1 MYNIYLVRNKKYHA
15 SKEKMMKKEK
25 EIKQKAHIFRNTAF
39 MLKCAWKSAP
49 LSLLI
54 IYLSYILENV
64 YYSVVIGVMFLQT
77 ALSIIEGNGTFKEF
91 AIKMCIIVFGKVF
104 VDLLAYIDVYTVRT
118 KFEIKC
124 ESYINSLI
132 FKKSQEVELGCYE
145 NPDFFD
151 NYNRAT
157 WVVEK
162 GGFKRIIEGSAWTIG
177 SVVSIIFLVAYLVS
191 IDPFLLFFIICPIVV
206 ILIRIKKNNLEFELE
221 KEKTPY
227 ERQKDYTKRT
237 ILLRD
242 FAKEIKTTGIFE
254 VVKIRFK
261 NAIDKNIEIIKKY
274 GWKVA
279 LLESVA
285 DFLGEIIPV
294 GGGFGYGCYRLIVL
308 QNLEIADFSVLIS
321 AITTTR
327 SKLNQ
332 LARYFAMQQKHCLW
346 VQNLREFLN
355 YEPQLKGGDI
365 EPADFES
372 LEFRNVSFCYEGN
385 EKNTLNN
392 VSFKIS
398 KGETFAV
405 VGHNGA
411 GKTTLSK
418 LIMRLYDVTDGEI
431 LYNGINIKEYNLQ
444 KYREKFASVF
454 QDYRIFAMT
463 VAENV
468 LIEEV
473 DEDNIALAK
482 KALGQSGV
490 HEKIKTLP
498 EAENTLLTREFDDK
512 GALLSGG
519 ESQKVTIARMF
530 AKKFEIAILDEPSSA
545 LDPIAESKMYDS
557 LMEGTKGKTVFYIS
571 HRLSSA
577 TSSDRILVF
586 SGGSLIEAGTHEEL
600 MTLGGEYFNMFTLQ
614 ASGYREEG
622 SEDEQ

>member
-1 MYNIYLVRNKKYHA
+1 
-15 SKEKMMKKEK
+15 MKKVREK
-25 EIKQKAHIFRNTAF
+25 KQKAHIFKNTVF

-49 LSLLI
+49 LSLII
-54 IYLSYILENV
+54 IYLAYIAENV
-64 YYSVVIGVMFLQT
+64 YYSVVIGIMFLQT

-104 VDLLAYIDVYTVRT
+104 IDLLAYIDMYTIRT

-177 SVVSIIFLVAYLVS
+177 SVVSIIFLVIYLIS
-191 IDPFLLFFIICPIVV
+191 IDPFLLFFIICPVIV
-206 ILIRIKKNNLEFELE
+206 IGISTKKNNVELE
-221 KEKTPY
+221 KEKEMTPF

-237 ILLRD
+237 ILLKD

-254 VVKIRFK
+254 VVKTRFN
-261 NAIDKNIEIIKKY
+261 NAIEKNINVIKQY
-274 GWKVA
+274 GWKIA
-279 LLESVA
+279 LLEAFA
-285 DFLGEIIPV
+285 DFFGEIIPV
-294 GGGFGYGCYRLIVL
+294 CGGFGYGCYRLIVL
-308 QNLEIADFSVLIS
+308 QNLEIANFSVLIS

-327 SKLNQ
+327 NKLNQ

-346 VQNLREFLN
+346 VQNLRDFLD
-355 YEPQLKGGDI
+355 YEPKIKGGEI
-365 EPADFES
+365 EPGDFES
-372 LEFRNVSFCYEGN
+372 LEFRNVSFRYEGN
-385 EKNTLNN
+385 EKNTLTD
-392 VSFKIS
+392 VSFKIN

-418 LIMRLYDVTDGEI
+418 LIMRLYDVTEGEI
-431 LYNGINIKEYNLQ
+431 LYNGINIKEYNLT

-473 DEDNIALAK
+473 DENNVPRALQ
-482 KALGQSGV
+482 ALKQSGV
-490 HEKIKTLP
+490 HGKIMLLP
-498 EAENTLLTREFDDK
+498 EKENTLLTREFDDS

-530 AKKFEIAILDEPSSA
+530 SKKFEVAILDEPSSA
-545 LDPIAESKMYDS
+545 LDPVAESKMYDA
-557 LMEGTKGKTVFYIS
+557 LIEGTKGKTVFYIS

-577 TSSDRILVF
+577 TRSDRILVF
-586 SGGSLIEAGTHEEL
+586 AKGRLTESGTHDEL
-600 MTLGGEYFNMFTLQ
+600 MSLCGEYNEMFTLQ
-614 ASGYREEG
+614 ASGYKEEV
-622 SEDEQ
+622 SEHE

>member
-1 MYNIYLVRNKKYHA
+1 
-15 SKEKMMKKEK
+15 MKKEV
-25 EIKQKAHIFRNTAF
+25 KQKAHIFRNTAF

-49 LSLLI
+49 LSLII
-54 IYLSYILENV
+54 IYLAYILENV
-64 YYSVVIGVMFLQT
+64 YYSVVISVMFLQT

-91 AIKMCIIVFGKVF
+91 AIKMCIIVFGKIF
-104 VDLLAYIDVYTVRT
+104 VDLFAYIDMYTVRT

-132 FKKSQEVELGCYE
+132 FKKAQEVELGCYE

-177 SVVSIIFLVAYLVS
+177 SVVSIVFLVAYLIS
-191 IDPFLLFFIICPIVV
+191 IDPFLLFFIVCPLIV
-206 ILIRIKKNNLEFELE
+206 IAIRTKKNNIELE
-221 KEKTPY
+221 KEKEMTPF

-237 ILLRD
+237 ILLKD

-254 VVKIRFK
+254 VVKNRF
-261 NAIDKNIEIIKKY
+261 NSAVEKNIKVIKKY
-274 GWKVA
+274 GWRIA
-279 LLESVA
+279 LLEAVA
-285 DFLGEIIPV
+285 DFFGEIIPV
-294 GGGFGYGCYRLIVL
+294 CGGFGYGCYRLIAL
-308 QNLEIADFSVLIS
+308 QNLELADFSVLIS
-321 AITTTR
+321 AITNTR
-327 SKLNQ
+327 NKLNQ

-346 VQNLREFLN
+346 VQNLRDFLD
-355 YEPQLKGGDI
+355 YEPQLKGGEV

-372 LEFRNVSFCYEGN
+372 LEFRNVSFRYEGN
-385 EKNTLNN
+385 EKNTLSN
-392 VSFKIS
+392 VSFKIN

-418 LIMRLYDVTDGEI
+418 LIMRLYDVTEGEI
-431 LYNGINIKEYNLQ
+431 FYNGVNIKEYDLQ
-444 KYREKFASVF
+444 KYRDKFASVF
-454 QDYRIFAMT
+454 QDFRIFAMT

-468 LIEEV
+468 LIEET
-473 DEDNIALAK
+473 DEENIPLAQ
-482 KALGQSGV
+482 KALMQSGV
-490 HEKIKTLP
+490 YDKIRTLP
-498 EAENTLLTREFDDK
+498 EGENTLLTREFDDK

-530 AKKFEIAILDEPSSA
+530 AKSFEVAILDEPSSA
-545 LDPIAESKMYDS
+545 LDPVAESKMYDA
-557 LMEGTKGKTVFYIS
+557 LMEGTQGKTVFYIS

-577 TSSDRILVF
+577 TRSDNILVF
-586 SGGSLIEAGTHEEL
+586 ANGKLIESGTHDEL
-600 MTLGGEYFNMFTLQ
+600 MAAEGEYCTMFTLQ

-622 SEDEQ
+622 EENE

>member
-1 MYNIYLVRNKKYHA
+1 
-15 SKEKMMKKEK
+15 MKKEV
-25 EIKQKAHIFRNTAF
+25 KQKAHIFRNTAF

-49 LSLLI
+49 LSLVA
-54 IYLSYILENV
+54 IYVAYILENV
-64 YYSVVIGVMFLQT
+64 YYSVVISVMFLQT

-91 AIKMCIIVFGKVF
+91 AIRMCIIVFGKIF
-104 VDLLAYIDVYTVRT
+104 VDLFAYIDMYTIRT

-132 FKKSQEVELGCYE
+132 FKKAQEVELGCYE

-177 SVVSIIFLVAYLVS
+177 SVVSIIFLVIYLIS
-191 IDPFLLFFIICPIVV
+191 IDPFLLFFIICPIIV
-206 ILIRIKKNNLEFELE
+206 IGISTKKNNVELE
-221 KEKTPY
+221 KEKAMTPF

-237 ILLRD
+237 ILLKD

-254 VVKIRFK
+254 VVKKRFN
-261 NAIDKNIEIIKKY
+261 NAVEKNIEVIKKY
-274 GWKVA
+274 GWRIA
-279 LLESVA
+279 LLETVA
-285 DFLGEIIPV
+285 DFFGEIIPV
-294 GGGFGYGCYRLIVL
+294 CGGFGYGCYRLIVL

-327 SKLNQ
+327 NKLNQ

-346 VQNLREFLN
+346 VQNLRDFLD
-355 YEPQLKGGDI
+355 YEPKLTDSGI
-365 EPADFES
+365 EPGEFES
-372 LEFRNVSFCYEGN
+372 LEFRNVSFRYDGN
-385 EKNTLNN
+385 DKNTLSDI
-392 VSFKIS
+392 SFKIN
-398 KGETFAV
+398 KGDTFAV

-418 LIMRLYDVTDGEI
+418 LIMRLYDVTEGEI
-431 LYNGINIKEYNLQ
+431 LYNGINIKEYDLL

-468 LIEEV
+468 LIREV
-473 DEDNIALAK
+473 DDENITLAR
-482 KALGQSGV
+482 KALSQSGV
-490 HEKIKTLP
+490 YEKIETLP
-498 EAENTLLTREFDDK
+498 QGENTLLTREFDNQ

-530 AKKFEIAILDEPSSA
+530 AKDFDVAILDEPSSA
-545 LDPIAESKMYDS
+545 LDPVAESRMYDA

-577 TSSDRILVF
+577 TRSDRILVF
-586 SGGSLIEAGTHEEL
+586 AKGRLAESGSHDEL
-600 MTLGGEYFNMFTLQ
+600 MALGGEYCEMFTLQ
-614 ASGYREEG
+614 ASGYREEA
-622 SEDEQ
+622 EENE

>member
-1 MYNIYLVRNKKYHA
+1 MKNKKTA
-15 SKEKMMKKEK
+15 
-25 EIKQKAHIFRNTAF
+25 KQKAHIFKNTAF

-54 IYLSYILENV
+54 IYFSYIAENV
-64 YYSVVIGVMFLQT
+64 YYSVVVSVMFLQT

-104 VDLLAYIDVYTVRT
+104 VDLLAYIDLYTVRI

-132 FKKSQEVELGCYE
+132 FKKAQEVELGCYE

-177 SVVSIIFLVAYLVS
+177 SIVSIIFLVIYLVS
-191 IDPFLLFFIICPIVV
+191 IDPFLLLFIACPIIV
-206 ILIRIKKNNLEFELE
+206 IALRTKKNNIELE
-221 KEKTPY
+221 KEKEMTPY
-227 ERQKDYTKRT
+227 ERQKDYTRRT
-237 ILLRD
+237 ILLKD

-254 VVKIRFK
+254 VVKSRF
-261 NAIDKNIEIIKKY
+261 NSAVDKNIEVIKKY
-274 GWKVA
+274 GWRIA
-279 LLESVA
+279 LFEAVA
-285 DFLGEIIPV
+285 DFFGEIIPV

-308 QNLEIADFSVLIS
+308 ENLNISDFSVLIS
-321 AITTTR
+321 AITNTR
-327 SKLNQ
+327 NKLNQ

-346 VQNLREFLN
+346 VQNMRDFLD
-355 YEPQLKGGDI
+355 YEPKLKGGDI
-365 EPADFES
+365 EPGDFES
-372 LEFRNVSFCYEGN
+372 LEFKNVSFRYEGN
-385 EKNTLNN
+385 EKDSLSNI
-392 VSFKIS
+392 SFRIN
-398 KGETFAV
+398 KGETLAV

-418 LIMRLYDVTDGEI
+418 LIMRLYDVTEGEI
-431 LYNGINIKEYNLQ
+431 LYNGINIKEYDLL

-468 LIEEV
+468 LVHEV
-473 DEDNIALAK
+473 DEENISLAQ
-482 KALGQSGV
+482 KALSQSGV
-490 HEKIKTLP
+490 YAKIQTLP
-498 EAENTLLTREFDDK
+498 EKENTLLTREFDDK

-519 ESQKVTIARMF
+519 EAQKVTIARMF
-530 AKKFEIAILDEPSSA
+530 AKNFDIAILDEPSSA
-545 LDPIAESKMYDS
+545 LDPIAESKMYDA
-557 LMEGTKGKTVFYIS
+557 LMEGTEGKTVFYIS

-577 TSSDRILVF
+577 TRSDRILVF
-586 SGGSLIEAGTHEEL
+586 AKGRLTESGTHDEL
-600 MTLGGEYFNMFTLQ
+600 MALEGEYCKMFTLQ
-614 ASGYREEG
+614 ASGYKEEG
-622 SEDEQ
+622 SEHE

>member
-1 MYNIYLVRNKKYHA
+1 
-15 SKEKMMKKEK
+15 MKK
-25 EIKQKAHIFRNTAF
+25 EIKQKAHIFKNTAF

-49 LSLLI
+49 LSLI
-54 IYLSYILENV
+54 MIYLAYILENV

-91 AIKMCIIVFGKVF
+91 AIKMCIIVFGKIF
-104 VDLLAYIDVYTVRT
+104 VDLFAYIDMYTIRT

-132 FKKSQEVELGCYE
+132 FKKAQEVELGCYE

-177 SVVSIIFLVAYLVS
+177 SIVSIVFLVFYLIS
-191 IDPFLLFFIICPIVV
+191 IDPFLLFFIVCPLVV
-206 ILIRIKKNNLEFELE
+206 IAIRTKKNNLELE
-221 KEKTPY
+221 KEKEMTPF
-227 ERQKDYTKRT
+227 ERQKDYTRRT
-237 ILLRD
+237 ILLKD
-242 FAKEIKTTGIFE
+242 FAKEIKTTGIFA
-254 VVKIRFK
+254 VVKKRF
-261 NAIDKNIEIIKKY
+261 NSAIEKNIEVIKKY
-274 GWKVA
+274 GWKIA
-279 LLESVA
+279 ILEAFA
-285 DFLGEIIPV
+285 DFFGEVIPV
-294 GGGFGYGCYRLIVL
+294 CGGFGYGCYRLIVL
-308 QNLEIADFSVLIS
+308 QNLQIADFSVLIS

-327 SKLNQ
+327 NKLNQ

-346 VQNLREFLN
+346 VQNLQDFLN
-355 YEPQLKGGDI
+355 YEPKLKGGDI

-372 LEFRNVSFCYEGN
+372 LEFRNVSFRYDGN
-385 EKNTLNN
+385 EKNTLTN
-392 VSFKIS
+392 VSFKIN

-418 LIMRLYDVTDGEI
+418 LIMRLYDVTEGEI
-431 LYNGINIKEYNLQ
+431 LYNGINIKEYDLQ
-444 KYREKFASVF
+444 KYRDKFASVF

-468 LIEEV
+468 LIRETDEE
-473 DEDNIALAK
+473 NIKLAEK
-482 KALGQSGV
+482 SLIQSGV
-490 HEKIKTLP
+490 YNKISTLP
-498 EAENTLLTREFDDK
+498 NGINSLLTKEFDQS

-530 AKKFEIAILDEPSSA
+530 AKNFEVAILDEPSSA
-545 LDPIAESKMYDS
+545 LDPVAESKMYDA
-557 LMEGTKGKTVFYIS
+557 LMDGTKGKTVFYIS

-577 TSSDRILVF
+577 TYSDRILVF
-586 SGGSLIEAGTHEEL
+586 AQGKLVESGTHDEL
-600 MTLGGEYFNMFTLQ
+600 MSLEGEYCEMFTLQ

-622 SEDEQ
+622 EDNE

>member
-1 MYNIYLVRNKKYHA
+1 
-15 SKEKMMKKEK
+15 MKKEK
-25 EIKQKAHIFRNTAF
+25 NEKQKAHIFKNTAF

-54 IYLSYILENV
+54 IYFSYIVENV
-64 YYSVVIGVMFLQT
+64 YYSVVVSVMFLQT

-104 VDLLAYIDVYTVRT
+104 VDLLAYIDMYTVRT

-132 FKKSQEVELGCYE
+132 FKKAQEVELGCYE

-177 SVVSIIFLVAYLVS
+177 SVVSIVFLVAYLVS
-191 IDPFLLFFIICPIVV
+191 IDPFLLFFIICPIIV
-206 ILIRIKKNNLEFELE
+206 IALRTKKNNIELE
-221 KEKTPY
+221 KEKEMTPF
-227 ERQKDYTKRT
+227 ERQKDYTRRT
-237 ILLRD
+237 ILLKD

-254 VVKIRFK
+254 VVKNRFCS
-261 NAIDKNIEIIKKY
+261 AIEKNIEVIKKY
-274 GWKVA
+274 GWRVA
-279 LLESVA
+279 VLEAVA
-285 DFLGEIIPV
+285 DFFGEIIPV
-294 GGGFGYGCYRLIVL
+294 GGGFGYGCYRLMVL
-308 QNLEIADFSVLIS
+308 ENLNISDFSVLIS
-321 AITTTR
+321 AITNTR
-327 SKLNQ
+327 NKLNQ

-346 VQNLREFLN
+346 VQNMRDFLD
-355 YEPQLKGGDI
+355 YEPKLKGGEI
-365 EPADFES
+365 EPEDFES
-372 LEFRNVSFCYEGN
+372 LEFKNVSFRYEGN
-385 EKNTLNN
+385 EKDSLTD
-392 VSFKIS
+392 VSFKIN

-418 LIMRLYDVTDGEI
+418 LIMRLYDVTEGEI
-431 LYNGINIKEYNLQ
+431 LYNGTNIKEYDLL

-468 LIEEV
+468 LIDEV
-473 DEDNIALAK
+473 NKSNISLAQ
-482 KALGQSGV
+482 KALNQSGV
-490 HEKIKTLP
+490 YDKIQTLP

-519 ESQKVTIARMF
+519 EAQKVTIARMF
-530 AKKFEIAILDEPSSA
+530 AKNFDVAILDEPSSA
-545 LDPIAESKMYDS
+545 LDPIAESKMYDA
-557 LMEGTKGKTVFYIS
+557 LMDGTKGKTVFYIS

-577 TSSDRILVF
+577 TRSDKILVF
-586 SGGSLIEAGTHEEL
+586 AKGRLAESGTHDEL
-600 MTLGGEYFNMFTLQ
+600 MELCGEYCKMFTLQ

-622 SEDEQ
+622 AEHE